1 MADRKYTH
9 GLTVLAS
16 SQGSVL
22 DIGDMEIWD
31 GADLSLIRDTLFR
44 LILQEGKEAVAVDMH
59 SVQYVPS
66 GFFGMLFDWMERG
79 VEVRLMNPR
88 ERVRQ
93 MLWFRRFFVQ
103 ENETT
108 FRLHDGVRI
117 DEQQSEELWEIQET
131 RLATPAVSSPRA
143 VAVSAM

>member
-9 GLTVLAS
+9 GLTVFVS
-16 SQGSVL
+16 SEGTVL

-44 LILQEGKEAVAVDMH
+44 LILQEGSEAVAVDMH
-59 SVQYVPS
+59 AVQYVPS

-79 VEVRLMNPR
+79 VTVRLISPR

-93 MLWFRRFFVQ
+93 MLWFRRFFLQ
-103 ENETT
+103 ESETT
-108 FRLHDGVRI
+108 FRLYDGDRV
-117 DEQQSEELWEIQET
+117 DEQQSEELWDLPET
-131 RLATPAVSSPRA
+131 RVASSSSSPLGIVSS
-143 VAVSAM
+143 VT